1 MKQTNLEILAPAG
14 NEECALAALR
24 AGANAVYLGYDRF
37 SARASAENFDA
48 EALKRVTDEAHFYG
62 AKAYVAM
69 NTLVKDG
76 ELSDF
81 IHDALLLWGLGVDAI
96 ILQEIYLGKAIKER
110 YPEIVLHLSTQ
121 AGVCNENGAKLA
133 KEYGF
138 SRVILARET
147 KIEDIRKIAAV
158 LETEVFVQGALCT
171 CFSGQ
176 CYFSSFAGGHS
187 GNRGRCKQPCRK
199 KYEYDRVAQKNGTA
213 EKSAKNYA
221 LSLSDLCV
229 GEDIA
234 ALIDAGVVSFKI
246 EGRMRR
252 KEYVAAATAYYRA
265 VIDGESEQIKS
276 AALSDLKRAYNRGNY
291 TKGLPF
297 GQDKRLLSPFVQGHI
312 GEKVGVIKVVGGKYF
327 VESRE
332 KFVKGDAFKILRDKG
347 EVGGAVYSADA
358 PRGFY
363 VVSKERLKN
372 GDGVFVTT
380 DTASSQRALSHC
392 VALPLSL
399 DISLFAEEYGVVT
412 GGGVCVRTAEKLQRA
427 ENRALGVQ
435 EIKDC
440 FKKTDGL
447 PLEVD
452 FSSVGTDGV
461 FMPKSQL
468 NELRRSFYA
477 ALKNARTTL
486 QRKEND
492 PEELLQKVVSLQ
504 SNGTQKKEER
514 QSIAVIARSFAVAPQ
529 GIDVAILK
537 IDDYASLAENAAQI
551 IRCAFGEAYDNE
563 RIRKYVYYPP
573 YCTAK
578 TEDAIACALKACK
591 PLRGVYGENHA
602 AVRFA
607 KENDCCLF
615 LGTGANVSNVI
626 AAAEVAKVQNLDAV
640 ALSKEIDCKAQAA
653 LAYTLSRLG
662 VAAYSLTTGDVKLM
676 DLCYCP
682 FGKTCSVCDKKDA
695 YTLTDENGR
704 AFPVRRYKDGWGEC
718 RFEIYNCASLVG
730 GSPLNALVDLTM
742 TGTQKIK
749 GNIAAFCADETKQK
763 ETFKKYTYGHA
774 RDGVK

>member
-1 MKQTNLEILAPAG
+1 MKETNLEILAPAG

-81 IHDALLLWGLGVDAI
+81 IHDVLLLWGLGVDAI
-96 ILQEIYLGKAIKER
+96 ILQEIYLGKAIKEC

-199 KYEYDRVAQKNGTA
+199 KYEYDRVAQKNVAA

-229 GEDIA
+229 GEDITS
-234 ALIDAGVVSFKI
+234 LIDAGVVSFKI

-252 KEYVAAATAYYRA
+252 KEYVAAAIAYYRA
-265 VIDGESEQIKS
+265 IIDGESEQVKN

-327 VESRE
+327 VECRE

-347 EVGGAVYSADA
+347 EVGGAVFVSDA

-363 VVSKERLKN
+363 VASKERLKN

-380 DTASSQRALSHC
+380 DTTSSQRALSHC
-392 VALPLSL
+392 VKSPLSL
-399 DISLFAEEYGVVT
+399 DISLLAEQYGVVS
-412 GGGVCVRTAEKLQRA
+412 GGGVCVHTAEKLQRA

-435 EIKDC
+435 EIEDC

-447 PLEVD
+447 PLDVC
-452 FSSVGTDGV
+452 FSSVQTDKV

-477 ALKNARTTL
+477 ALKDARTIVRREENDAKKLLQTVGL
-486 QRKEND
+486 PQSKLSQRK
-492 PEELLQKVVSLQ
+492 
-504 SNGTQKKEER
+504 TER
-514 QSIAVIARSFAVAPQ
+514 KSIAVIARSFVCVPR

-537 IDDYASLAENAAQI
+537 IDDYARLAENAAEI
-551 IRCAFGEAYDNE
+551 IRAAFGEAYDDD
-563 RIRKYVYYPP
+563 RIKKYVYYPP
-573 YCTAK
+573 YCTTR
-578 TEDAIACALKACK
+578 TEETIARALKECGA
-591 PLRGVYGENHA
+591 LRGVYGENHA

-607 KENDCCLF
+607 EENDCFLF
-615 LGTGANVSNVI
+615 LGTGVNLSNAI
-626 AAAEVAKVQNLDAV
+626 AATEIAKVKNLDAV
-640 ALSKEIDCKAQAA
+640 ALSKEIDGTAQSA
-653 LAYTLSRLG
+653 LAEVLESFGTS
-662 VAAYSLTTGDVKLM
+662 AYALATGDVKLM

-682 FGKTCSVCDKKDA
+682 FGKTCSVCDKKDV

-730 GSPLNALVDLTM
+730 RVPFHSLVDLTI
-742 TGTQKIK
+742 TGTQ
-749 GNIAAFCADETKQK
+749 AVQDDVEAFCADENKQK
-763 ETFKKYTYGHA
+763 EVFKKYTYGHA